1 MSSFVVETVARGG
14 GDGSFGYKT
23 GRIVGVKR
31 LNVGQCPVGTMLMAS
46 VNRWNSRSN
55 TFFVV
60 SSHALAR
67 KCEDITARPWWW
79 CGYKFISTR
88 LKCQQFCSSYE
99 DRKKKNRISC
109 KNLWRYVSLLYRLY
123 PCTTLPTAPVSRSF
137 GLRSSYESI
146 SLTPT
151 KANKDQLFLRTES

>member
-79 CGYKFISTR
+79 CGYNFPKF
-88 LKCQQFCSSYE
+88 
-99 DRKKKNRISC
+99 
-109 KNLWRYVSLLYRLY
+109 
-123 PCTTLPTAPVSRSF
+123 TTLQREVPLSP
-137 GLRSSYESI
+137 L
-146 SLTPT
+146 
-151 KANKDQLFLRTES
+151 KAAKYVLKSPKFPLNFTLKS